1 MTLSMALPVR
11 LWRTVFSRAALMAVA
26 VVMAMNI
33 QQAQAARSP
42 NDYVVISYHDV
53 VDSSVTPDLDIYSQ
67 TITRS
72 RLVEHFNLIALG
84 GYQPVSLQQIID
96 AKAGG
101 KPLPEK
107 AVLLTFDDGYRSFY
121 DIVFPL
127 LKLYNFPAVQAV
139 VGSWLNVPAG
149 GQVPYGSIT
158 LPRERFMTWEQVK
171 ILDESPLVEIASHT
185 YNLHYGVLGNP
196 MGNEQA
202 AAVTSIWNPRDGYE
216 SEADYLVRIR
226 QDMAETKQLFEQH
239 LGRTPH
245 IMVWPYGAYS
255 EATLNIAAEY
265 GMQYTFSLLSGPN
278 QLNDSMRSMNR
289 YLIDQETSLQ
299 TIEEILSNRVWET
312 EELRIVHVDLDYVY
326 DPDPIQQ
333 ELNLDRLIERISRF
347 GVSTVYLQAYADPD
361 GDGVADALYF
371 PNRHLPVRADLFN
384 RVAWQLKKR
393 ASVKVY
399 AWMPVLSFDL
409 GPDYHYVTDIRTGAE
424 SPDQYRRLSPYVE
437 ENRRII
443 REIYQDVGRLTKF
456 DGLLF
461 HDDAFFTDF
470 EDANP
475 EALAAYENASLPRDI
490 NAIRSDDN
498 LMTAWTRFKTQY
510 LTDFTAEL
518 TQAANYYRQADNKE
532 FTTSRNLYAV
542 TVMEPRSQRWFAQD
556 IQNFANGYD
565 YVAVMAMPYMEEADN
580 HNEWLRSLA
589 RRSLAQVSAD
599 QLVFELQAQNW
610 HTQTPIPSEEMAE
623 WVRILR
629 EEGIKNI
636 GYYPDDFHQNHP
648 DINVLRPVFSIAR
661 RFRATP

>member
-1 MTLSMALPVR
+1 MTL
-11 LWRTVFSRAALMAVA
+11 WRVILLGAVLL
-26 VVMAMNI
+26 VVVNI
-33 QQAQAARSP
+33 QQVQAARSP
-42 NDYVVISYHDV
+42 NDYVVISYHDI
-53 VDSSVTPDLDIYSQ
+53 VDASVTPDMDIYSQ

-72 RLVEHFNLIALG
+72 RLIEHFNLIDAG

-101 KPLPEK
+101 LPLPEK

-127 LKLYNFPAVQAV
+127 LQLYNFPAVQAV
-139 VGSWLNVPAG
+139 VGSWLDVPAG

-158 LPRERFMTWEQVK
+158 LPRERFLSWAQVK
-171 ILDESPLVEIASHT
+171 TLDASPLVEIASHS
-185 YNLHYGVLGNP
+185 YGLHYGVVGNP

-202 AAVTSIWNPRDGYE
+202 AAVTSIWNAYSGYE
-216 SEADYLVRIR
+216 SEAEYLERVR
-226 QDMAETKQLFEQH
+226 QDMAQTQRRFQEQT
-239 LGRTPH
+239 GRSPR
-245 IMVWPYGAYS
+245 IIVWPYGAYS

-265 GMQYTFSLLSGPN
+265 GMDYTFSLLSAPN
-278 QLNDSMRSMNR
+278 QLNDSMRTINR

-299 TIEEILSNRVWET
+299 TIDEILSNRVWEP

-333 ELNLDRLIERISRF
+333 EQNLDRLIERISRY
-347 GVSTVYLQAYADPD
+347 GVNTVYLQAYADPD

-393 ASVKVY
+393 ANVKVY

-409 GPDYHYVTDIRTGAE
+409 GAGYQYVTDVRTGAE
-424 SPDQYRRLSPYVE
+424 SPDNYRRLSPYAQ

-443 REIYQDVGRLTKF
+443 REIYQDLGRLTKF

-475 EALAAYENASLPRDI
+475 DAIAAYEDASLPSDI
-490 NAIRSDDN
+490 NAIRNDDG
-498 LMTAWTRFKTQY
+498 LMTTWARFKTAY
-510 LTDFTAEL
+510 LTNFTYEL
-518 TQAANYYRQADNKE
+518 EQAANYYRQADNKV

-542 TVMEPRSQRWFAQD
+542 TVMEPRSQRWFAQN
-556 IQNFANGYD
+556 IQSFAAGYD
-565 YVAVMAMPYMEEADN
+565 FVAVMAMPYMEEAENPD
-580 HNEWLRSLA
+580 EWLRALA
-589 RRSLAQVSAD
+589 QRSLAQVSAE
-599 QLVFELQAQNW
+599 QLVFELQTQNW
-610 HTQTPIPSEEMAE
+610 HTQTPIPSEEIAQ

-636 GYYPDDFHQNHP
+636 GYYPDDFLQNHP
-648 DINVLRPVFSIAR
+648 DVNVMRPVFSIGR

>member
-1 MTLSMALPVR
+1 MTL
-11 LWRTVFSRAALMAVA
+11 WRVFIMSVLLLVI
-26 VVMAMNI
+26 VNI
-33 QQAQAARSP
+33 QQVQAARSP
-42 NDYVVISYHDV
+42 GDYVVISYHDV

-67 TITRS
+67 TITRG
-72 RLVEHFNLIALG
+72 RLVEHFNMLDVG

-101 KPLPEK
+101 APLPEK

-139 VGSWLNVPAG
+139 VGSWMDVPAG
-149 GQVPYGSIT
+149 GKVPYGSIP
-158 LPRERFMTWEQVK
+158 LPRDRFLSWEQVRT
-171 ILDESPLVEIASHT
+171 LDESPLVEIASHT
-185 YNLHYGVLGNP
+185 YDLHKGVVGNP

-202 AAVTSIWNPRDGYE
+202 AAVTSIWNPRSGYE
-216 SEADYLVRIR
+216 SEAAYIERLRG
-226 QDMAETKQLFEQH
+226 DMARTQQRFQEQLGH
-239 LGRTPH
+239 SPR

-255 EATLNIAAEY
+255 QAALNIAAEY
-265 GMQYTFSLLSGPN
+265 GMDYTFSLLGEPN
-278 QLNDSMRSMNR
+278 QLSDSMSAMNR
-289 YLIDQETSLQ
+289 YLIDQETGLQ
-299 TIEEILSNRVWET
+299 TIEEMLSNQLWEN
-312 EELRIVHVDLDYVY
+312 ESLRIVHVDLDYVY

-333 ELNLDRLIERISRF
+333 EQNLGKLIDRIYRY

-361 GDGVADALYF
+361 GDGVADELYF

-393 ASVKVY
+393 ANVKVY

-409 GPDYHYVTDIRTGAE
+409 GPGYQYVTDVRTGNE
-424 SPDQYRRLSPYVE
+424 SPDQYRRLSPFVQ
-437 ENRRII
+437 ENRNTI
-443 REIYQDVGRLTKF
+443 REIYIDLGRMTKY

-475 EALAAYENASLPRDI
+475 EALAAYKGASLPSDI
-490 NAIRSDDN
+490 NAIRNDN
-498 LMTAWTRFKTQY
+498 RLMDTWTRFRAEY
-510 LTDFTAEL
+510 LTDFTLEL
-518 TQAANYYRQADNKE
+518 EKAANYYRQADNKV
-532 FTTSRNLYAV
+532 FTTARNLYAV
-542 TVMEPRSQRWFAQD
+542 TVMEPDSQRWFAQD
-556 IQNFANGYD
+556 MQNFASGYD
-565 YVAVMAMPYMEEADN
+565 FVAVMAMPYMEEADN
-580 HNEWLRSLA
+580 PNEWLRSLA
-589 RRSLAQVSAD
+589 QRSLAQVSAD

-610 HTQTPIPSEEMAE
+610 RTQTPIPSEEMAQ

-648 DINVLRPVFSIAR
+648 DISVMRPVFSIGR
-661 RFRATP
+661 RFRAIQ